1 MEAPTNSLGTVPE
14 LTPLEQ
20 ELSNILEDLAAN
32 PSTVILDGLRD
43 LERKTS
49 LVFTAL
55 KSSVYNIVLQQEM
68 QQQEMQQRQVDIER
82 QYMDVDTEME
92 WDEGTMQ

>member
-1 MEAPTNSLGTVPE
+1 MGSLST
-14 LTPLEQ
+14 
-20 ELSNILEDLAAN
+20 ILEDLAAN
-32 PSTVILDGLRD
+32 PSTAILDGLRD

-68 QQQEMQQRQVDIER
+68 QQQEMQQRQDE
-82 QYMDVDTEME
+82 MGHHMEMDTEME

>member
-1 MEAPTNSLGTVPE
+1 MDAPTNPMGSVPE

-20 ELSNILEDLAAN
+20 ELSTILEDLAAN
-32 PSTVILDGLRD
+32 PSIAILDGLRD

-68 QQQEMQQRQVDIER
+68 QQQEMQQRQDE
-82 QYMDVDTEME
+82 MEHNMEMDTEME